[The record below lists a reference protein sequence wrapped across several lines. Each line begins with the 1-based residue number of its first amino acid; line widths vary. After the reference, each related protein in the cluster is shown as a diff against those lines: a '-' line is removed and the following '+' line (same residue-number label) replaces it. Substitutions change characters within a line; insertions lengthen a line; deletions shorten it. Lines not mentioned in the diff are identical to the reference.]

1 MMKKSRAHLT
11 HLKRRKR
18 LIEEF
23 GYLQDCWIAKY
34 QPAGTAKGKNTY
46 YHLRS
51 RLPQFNGKKSQHL
64 KADEMVHYQKLI
76 ENGRELKRIERQ
88 LQKLTYRIS
97 QREAFTSNESNE
109 WYTPPEYIELARDVM
124 GNIDL
129 DPASHSLPQ
138 TWIKA
143 SQTFTAK
150 DNGLNHQW
158 TGRVWL
164 NPPYSSGLHYWIDK
178 IITTYEQGHVSQA
191 VLLLKPAVGS
201 SWYQRLTADFPRC
214 EPHKRIRF
222 INAEGIP
229 QKSPVHGN
237 TFIYLGDN
245 IPRFAEV
252 FETIG
257 NIACP
262 LRLVL

>member
-1 MMKKSRAHLT
+1 
-11 HLKRRKR
+11 
-18 LIEEF
+18 
-23 GYLQDCWIAKY
+23 
-34 QPAGTAKGKNTY
+34 
-46 YHLRS
+46 
-51 RLPQFNGKKSQHL
+51 
-64 KADEMVHYQKLI
+64 
-76 ENGRELKRIERQ
+76 
-88 LQKLTYRIS
+88 
-97 QREAFTSNESNE
+97 
-109 WYTPPEYIELARDVM
+109 M

-201 SWYQRLTADFPRC
+201 SWYQRLTADSRAVN
-214 EPHKRIRF
+214 R
-222 INAEGIP
+222 INAFALSMLRAFPKKAPYTATPSFIWGTIFPVLLKCSRPLEI
-229 QKSPVHGN
+229 SPVLCVWYFN
-237 TFIYLGDN
+237 
-245 IPRFAEV
+245 A
-252 FETIG
+252 
-257 NIACP
+257 P
-262 LRLVL
+262 LRPVEKRRPQ